1 MISVRRSVVGIS
13 LAVGMIA
20 VLTVVMLPF
29 RDHLAV
35 GTPGLVLV
43 IPVVVGTFAGGLAA
57 GIVAVVVGFVV
68 YDLVFIPPYGT
79 LAVAHGE
86 YWLALAVYAVV
97 MVIVV
102 RLVTALDRARS
113 DALAHATEARRLFEL
128 SELLVEEHS
137 VAELVETI
145 VVTVRSV
152 FGTTGVALLLPV
164 GDRLEV
170 VAASGEPFPESE
182 LGSLIVVLAARRPRH
197 EHGRRRRHAR
207 QSLLPLPAV
216 RSVCWSF
223 TMFPERATTASC
235 S

>member
-1 MISVRRSVVGIS
+1 MS
-13 LAVGMIA
+13 
-20 VLTVVMLPF
+20 
-29 RDHLAV
+29 
-35 GTPGLVLV
+35 
-43 IPVVVGTFAGGLAA
+43 
-57 GIVAVVVGFVV
+57 
-68 YDLVFIPPYGT
+68 
-79 LAVAHGE
+79 
-86 YWLALAVYAVV
+86 
-97 MVIVV
+97 
-102 RLVTALDRARS
+102 
-113 DALAHATEARRLFEL
+113 HATEARRLFEL

-170 VAASGEPFPESE
+170 VAASGEAVPGERAGLSV
-182 LGSLIVVLAARRPRH
+182 VVLDCPSASARTWP
-197 EHGRRRRHAR
+197 EATTCA
-207 QSLLPLPAV
+207 QSLLPLPGV